1 MNIDAVLSRLLAI
14 FALIIFFLTSAHAGD
29 ATWDSS
35 PISGDWNNPNNWTAA
50 VVPNAI
56 TDKATFGVS
65 TQTAVSISSGSVLLD
80 RLTFN
85 PGASVY
91 TISYTGLN
99 FFGIGIENNS
109 GKSQSFVADSD
120 GFSFPKLLSPTAQA
134 RGVPRFLRMAAL
146 LHSMTLQPRA
156 APLLSPKGRR
166 T

>member
-14 FALIIFFLTSAHAGD
+14 FALIILFLTSAHAGD

-35 PISGDWNNPNNWTAA
+35 PILGDWNNPNNWTPA

-56 TDKATFGVS
+56 IDKAAFGVS
-65 TQTAVSISSGSVLLD
+65 TQTAVSISSGSVLLY

-91 TISYTGLN
+91 TISYIGLN

-120 GFSFPKLLSPTAQA
+120 GFSFPETSFSNSASAGEFHDFYEWRHCRIQ
-134 RGVPRFLRMAAL
+134 
-146 LHSMTLQPRA
+146 
-156 APLLSPKGRR
+156 
-166 T
+166 